1 MLLVHGLLAEV
12 GSVGL
17 VISCAARC
25 ARHPTG
31 RASFVAALI
40 SPALL
45 QRLGLFLVLGLASTT
60 ERANAQP
67 TTVLRPPP
75 DALLQDRARADS
87 IAVSAAG
94 SGAQPVATIDRA
106 RIQRALGGSAASLS
120 VARPGGITEALR
132 QGDPV
137 RIAPGDFVFA
147 RMSDTARVL
156 SRSNTVMP
164 GGRPSTGGVSRDM
177 SELLGAATT
186 YSIPYRWLMV
196 DSAGVQR
203 LLVPFFILRGGGLTY
218 DIADRTYKGTA
229 FVGVEDTLH
238 HGEGPV
244 PLPSPLQLMLAT
256 TDGGSV
262 SPTNLGIRHTSLEY
276 DSVRIESPDATVILL
291 RTGTDRVGITIPIP
305 VRALIAS
312 LIPDQRTLQG
322 FGLATTEISVSLPR
336 GVSRADTAVVTFTAT
351 GAPVKPTRLR
361 VAGGS
366 ESTVKLRSGMP
377 GPDSIRAYIDGVLVA
392 ETIVMMKPPWP
403 FLQATL
409 VGVLLGGAARWAPRR
424 RKRARFLARD
434 IVSGMPFG
442 VIAAAAISVGL
453 SLLPV
458 SVEDPTAWVG
468 TMVTAALGAWLGS
481 PLLSRLSAGGA

>member
-1 MLLVHGLLAEV
+1 MLLVHGLLAEA

-17 VISCAARC
+17 DISCAERC
-25 ARHPTG
+25 ARRPTG
-31 RASFVAALI
+31 RTSFVAALI

-45 QRLGLFLVLGLASTT
+45 QGLGLFVVLGLASTT
-60 ERANAQP
+60 ERVNAQT
-67 TTVLRPPP
+67 TTVHRPPP
-75 DALLQDRARADS
+75 L
-87 IAVSAAG
+87 
-94 SGAQPVATIDRA
+94 ATIDRA
-106 RIQRALGGSAASLS
+106 RIQRVLGGPAASLT
-120 VARPGGITEALR
+120 VARPGGITEPLR
-132 QGDPV
+132 HGDSV
-137 RIAPGDFVFA
+137 RIAPADFLFA

-156 SRSNTVMP
+156 SPSNTVMP
-164 GGRPSTGGVSRDM
+164 GRASAGGVGPDM
-177 SELLGAATT
+177 TELLRGAAT
-186 YSIPYRWLMV
+186 YSIPYRWLIV

-244 PLPSPLQLMLAT
+244 LLPSPLQLMLAT

-291 RTGTDRVGITIPIP
+291 RTGADRVGITIPIP
-305 VRALIAS
+305 VRPLVAS
-312 LIPDQRTLQG
+312 LVPDQRTLQA

-336 GVSRADTAVVTFTAT
+336 GMSRADTAVFTFSST
-351 GAPVKPTRLR
+351 GAPVRPARLR

-366 ESTVKLRSGMP
+366 ESTVRLRSGMP
-377 GPDSIRAYIDGVLVA
+377 GPDSIRAYVDGVLVA
-392 ETIVMMKPPWP
+392 ETIVIMKPPWQ

-424 RKRARFLARD
+424 RKTARFLARD

-442 VIAAAAISVGL
+442 VIAATAMSVGL

-458 SVEDPTAWVG
+458 SVEDPSAWVG
-468 TMVTAALGAWLGS
+468 VMVTAALGAWLGS
-481 PLLSRLSAGGA
+481 PLLSRLSPGSG